1 MKHNPALCKI
11 IIFVI
16 SFTLTLGCLI
26 SIYLATF
33 SIYAVLIALSFITLL
48 YLCAWSYH
56 KCLTYETQSLY
67 TEVSDML
74 ENIINNKYTAAFP
87 ENQDDLLSK
96 LQSQVEKL
104 RNIYL
109 SQAAKAQQER
119 KEIQSL
125 ISDIAHQ
132 LKTPLANV
140 KVYGDLLK
148 SKDLTAEDRSKFT
161 ASLHNQLEKLT
172 FLTESLIKMSRLES
186 GVIQIKS
193 VPCSLNE
200 TVMKSV
206 NQAYQK
212 AISKNI
218 TITLEKNDP
227 VVLNHDSAWTAEAI
241 FNLLDNAVKYTPAG
255 GNIKI
260 RIQSYELFARVDVED
275 NGIGVCKEDLN
286 KIFNRFFRGKN
297 AENTEG
303 IGIGLYLTREIASL
317 QGGYIKVN
325 SGTGGSTFSVFLPLK

>member
-1 MKHNPALCKI
+1 MKHNPSLYRKI
-11 IIFVI
+11 IFASSFI
-16 SFTLTLGCLI
+16 FTLGFLL
-26 SIYLATF
+26 SIYLFT
-33 SIYAVLIALSFITLL
+33 SSLRVILIALSFIILL
-48 YLCAWSYH
+48 YLCAQAYH
-56 KCLTYETQSLY
+56 KCLTDEMQSIY
-67 TEVSDML
+67 VMVSDML
-74 ENIINNKYTAAFP
+74 ENIINNKYTAVFP

-104 RNIYL
+104 RKIYI

-140 KVYGDLLK
+140 KIYGDLLK
-148 SKDLTAEDRSKFT
+148 NEDLSPEDRSKFT

-172 FLTESLIKMSRLES
+172 FLTESLIKMSRLEC
-186 GVIQIKS
+186 GVIQIRP

-218 TITLEKNDP
+218 TITLEKT
-227 VVLNHDSAWTAEAI
+227 S
-241 FNLLDNAVKYTPAG
+241 
-255 GNIKI
+255 
-260 RIQSYELFARVDVED
+260 
-275 NGIGVCKEDLN
+275 
-286 KIFNRFFRGKN
+286 
-297 AENTEG
+297 
-303 IGIGLYLTREIASL
+303 
-317 QGGYIKVN
+317 
-325 SGTGGSTFSVFLPLK
+325 PLR